1 MSGKNW
7 KIRASAVAALIAL
20 MAMGGCE
27 GFELGLV
34 PTPTPTRTPTNTPA
48 ATPTDT
54 PTVTNTP
61 TATPTNTFTPTS
73 TDTPTPTITPTSTP
87 TITPTATPTATP
99 TVTPTPE
106 PLLFCDENG
115 PQFVQESG
123 RATYTS
129 FQHNAFDDARG
140 WVTYKTIE
148 VEFEDSGNQ
157 YEMSLEIWRTST
169 GLHYTAIVTGGALGD
184 VPFECEYP

>member
-1 MSGKNW
+1 MTNKNW
-7 KIRASAVAALIAL
+7 KIRALAVATLIAL

-27 GFELGLV
+27 GLELGLV
-34 PTPTPTRTPTNTPA
+34 PTATPTRTPTNTPTA
-48 ATPTDT
+48 IPTDT

-61 TATPTNTFTPTS
+61 TATPTNTPTP
-73 TDTPTPTITPTSTP
+73 TDTPTPTSTPTSTP
-87 TITPTATPTATP
+87 TITPTATP

-129 FQHNAFDDARG
+129 FQHNAFDDTRG

-169 GLHYTAIVTGGALGD
+169 GLHYTAIVTGEALGN

>member
-1 MSGKNW
+1 MTNKNW
-7 KIRASAVAALIAL
+7 KVRALAVAALIAL

-34 PTPTPTRTPTNTPA
+34 PTPTPSNTPA

-54 PTVTNTP
+54 PTPTNIPTATPMDTPTPTNTP
-61 TATPTNTFTPTS
+61 TATPT
-73 TDTPTPTITPTSTP
+73 DTPTLTV
-87 TITPTATPTATP
+87 TPTATPTPTP
-99 TVTPTPE
+99 TATPTPE

-140 WVTYKTIE
+140 WITYKTIE

-169 GLHYTAIVTGGALGD
+169 GLHYTAIVTGEALGN